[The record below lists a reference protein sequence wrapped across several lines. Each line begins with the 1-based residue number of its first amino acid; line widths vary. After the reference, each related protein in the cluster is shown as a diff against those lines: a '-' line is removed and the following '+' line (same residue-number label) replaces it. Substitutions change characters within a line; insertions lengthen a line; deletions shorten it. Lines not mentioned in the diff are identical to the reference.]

1 MKTQVKGHTRGARAP
16 TPQEGSFRGE
26 RGQGALEAPE
36 GILDRPQALCAPRR
50 WLCGH
55 PLAGGVATGWHVF
68 P

>member
-1 MKTQVKGHTRGARAP
+1 M
-16 TPQEGSFRGE
+16 
-26 RGQGALEAPE
+26 EAPE
-36 GILDRPQALCAPRR
+36 GILDRPQTLCAPRR